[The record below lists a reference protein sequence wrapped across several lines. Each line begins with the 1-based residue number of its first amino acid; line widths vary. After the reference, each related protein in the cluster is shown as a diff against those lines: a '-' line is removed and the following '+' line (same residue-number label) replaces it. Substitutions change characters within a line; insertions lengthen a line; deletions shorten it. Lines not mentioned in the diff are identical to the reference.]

1 MIRHLLGVLGVAAA
15 LVLLLVSMMM
25 NYQFGSSLGKT
36 ATDKHI
42 YGLASAA
49 ADCFKALAP
58 FFFFAALRNR
68 VWSQAVAAALVW
80 VVVTVYAFT
89 SAIGHAAL
97 NRFDT
102 SGQRVVASASYKDTR
117 AELKRAEEQLKWIPP
132 HRPPA
137 TVEAE
142 INVLKA
148 QRAWMTT
155 RECTDATM
163 RTSREFCQQY
173 FKLAAELA
181 SGHEAE
187 KHRVKIAELGAQTAK
202 ATGAAVLGMADPQA
216 NVIAR
221 LTGLELESV
230 QTGLMLF
237 VALLIEIGSG
247 FGMYVAFAYWRPH
260 QSLHGDHRPLGKTA
274 EAEPAR
280 REEKSAAAQDG
291 KEERTP
297 AGKTDPIWTAEP
309 VTASVDD
316 KSGPPPPR
324 PFGDNDNQTAAKPAI
339 MPPDDV
345 QRFYQDYVDSAD
357 KADWVASMRLYEA
370 YKLWCKRTPKIVHD
384 RQVTRSALAMP
395 KFTEEF
401 DKLKIEK
408 HPIAGGVKYFGIALK
423 ADIERELEQ
432 KGSRKR
438 NRLGQESALSQK
450 AAAEP
455 SPGDGDQAATNAA
468 ALRAAAGQMQASLE
482 QKPEAASG
490 KAKAA

>member
-1 MIRHLLGVLGVAAA
+1 MTRHILGVLGVAAA
-15 LVLLLVSMMM
+15 LVLLFVSMMM

-80 VVVTVYAFT
+80 MVVTVYAFT

-117 AELKRAEEQLKWIPP
+117 AELQRAEEQLKWIPP

-260 QSLHGDHRPLGKTA
+260 QSLHGDPAPPRKAA

-280 REEKSAAAQDG
+280 REEKPEATAEG
-291 KEERTP
+291 KDEALQ
-297 AGKTDPIWTAEP
+297 AGKSDPIWTAEP
-309 VTASVDD
+309 ATASVDG
-316 KSGPPPPR
+316 KSGPPAVR
-324 PFGDNDNQTAAKPAI
+324 PFGDNDNKNAARWI
-339 MPPDDV
+339 MPENDV
-345 QRFYQDYVDSAD
+345 ELFYKQGVQLAEGEMIVSQE
-357 KADWVASMRLYEA
+357 LYDG
-370 YKLWCKRTPKIVHD
+370 YKLWARGKDKRPLNHSRFSADFEKLGYKTVQIGGRQRYVGITLTPELN
-384 RQVTRSALAMP
+384 A
-395 KFTEEF
+395 
-401 DKLKIEK
+401 
-408 HPIAGGVKYFGIALK
+408 
-423 ADIERELEQ
+423 ELERRT
-432 KGSRKR
+432 SFRKR
-438 NRLGQESALSQK
+438 KTALMQDSAVAQPGSAPDSRPADEQS
-450 AAAEP
+450 ARAAE
-455 SPGDGDQAATNAA
+455 QLRETAEKM
-468 ALRAAAGQMQASLE
+468 RAADQPQ
-482 QKPEAASG
+482 AASG

>member
-1 MIRHLLGVLGVAAA
+1 MTRHILGVLGVLAA

-42 YGLASAA
+42 YGMASAA

-58 FFFFAALRNR
+58 FFFFAALRSR

-80 VVVTVYAFT
+80 TVVTVYAFT

-117 AELKRAEEQLKWIPP
+117 AELQRAEEQLKWIPP

-148 QRAWMTT
+148 QRTWMTT
-155 RECTDATM
+155 TECTDATI
-163 RTSREFCQQY
+163 RASREFCQQY

-181 SGHEAE
+181 SGHEAQ
-187 KHRVKIAELGAQTAK
+187 KHQVKIAELSAQAGK

-216 NVIAR
+216 SVIAR
-221 LTGLELESV
+221 LTGLELETV

-247 FGMYVAFAYWRPH
+247 FGMYVAFAYWRPN
-260 QSLHGDHRPLGKTA
+260 QSLHG
-274 EAEPAR
+274 EPAPR
-280 REEKSAAAQDG
+280 SRTVEVLPVRKEEKAG
-291 KEERTP
+291 TEERKPETQS
-297 AGKTDPIWTAEP
+297 ADKADPIWTAEP
-309 VTASVDD
+309 TTVSADA
-316 KSGPPPPR
+316 KGGPPAVR
-324 PFGDNDNQTAAKPAI
+324 PFGDNDNQTATKPAI

-345 QRFYQDYVDSAD
+345 QRFYQEYVDSAD
-357 KADWVASMRLYEA
+357 ENDWVASMRLYEA
-370 YKLWCKRTPKIVHD
+370 YKLWCKRTPKIIGNETV
-384 RQVTRSALAMP
+384 RRSALAMP
-395 KFTEEF
+395 KFTEDF
-401 DKLKIEK
+401 DKLKVVK
-408 HPIAGGVKYFGIALK
+408 HEIGGGVKYFGIALK
-423 ADIERELEQ
+423 PDVERDLEH
-432 KGSRKR
+432 KSSRKR
-438 NRLGQESALSQK
+438 ARTVLTQEP
-450 AAAEP
+450 AA
-455 SPGDGDQAATNAA
+455 DQAKLTVDPTAA
-468 ALRAAAGQMQASLE
+468 DDRLAAAAGELRATADAMH
-482 QKPEAASG
+482 AAIGSPPAAPG